1 MTTTQAFRNALH
13 VPANDPA
20 SIGRS
25 IVVTTPGD
33 EYIADWLLAGGTPEA
48 PLDGKQY
55 GRQSESW
62 TVVDPKMTP
71 AEILTALKTVDG
83 TGSGLD
89 ADFLDGLNS
98 GAFALKSDLDV
109 VDAGEY

>member
-1 MTTTQAFRNALH
+1 MPSTQAFRVALH
-13 VPANDPA
+13 IPTTDPA
-20 SIGRS
+20 AGRS
-25 IVVTTPGD
+25 VVTTSAGD
-33 EYIADWLLAGGTPEA
+33 EYDSAFLLSGGTPEA
-48 PLDGKQY
+48 PTDGKQY
-55 GRQSESW
+55 GRQMEAW